1 MRTWRAPPSPPPSP
15 PPPPPAARRYLVE
28 AFSGAKPEQNQRIF
42 ESLEK
47 VQLVFGL
54 STSEAQAVHNEIGS
68 LVYRQYTN
76 KALQQKGDLGKD
88 EFQFLASIK
97 DALGMEQALCDE
109 LIRDQKTMRIS
120 VLVEQMFEKDQVLAD
135 DVRTMRDAAELYE
148 VDLVEDLQVSDFKRE
163 RLFVCELEDLID
175 TGVLTVAD
183 LSPVEEL
190 CESLVVSEERASAM
204 LEQTVQKRVSGGVL
218 QAASFLKQSSHDAA
232 TTELSRIIK
241 YGSLLDVVADA
252 PFVTPKERNELYM
265 LFQAS
270 LLSGKAEVGNKDEAL
285 AKLKALMGLGTEAAA
300 TSA

>member
-1 MRTWRAPPSPPPSP
+1 
-15 PPPPPAARRYLVE
+15 
-28 AFSGAKPEQNQRIF
+28 
-42 ESLEK
+42 

-175 TGVLTVAD
+175 TGVLTAAD